1 MYQPLGKIYHPIR
14 VGFQS
19 GFGGVLNFR
28 GKETL
33 RYAIYYDL
41 CRLSPRIAGTMH
53 WNGNDRVGAV
63 EFSTAAI

>member
-1 MYQPLGKIYHPIR
+1 MCQPLGKIYHSIR

-19 GFGGVLNFR
+19 GSGGVLNFR

-33 RYAIYYDL
+33 RYAIHYDL
-41 CRLSPRIAGTMH
+41 CRLSSRIAGTVH
-53 WNGNDRVGAV
+53 WDGNDRVGAV